1 MAAPIIHFDLDSPYE
16 LAKEQIRFYRE
27 NGFVRLKK
35 VLPAEVLEH
44 YRNEISAKVQ
54 ELNTERLPLE
64 QRSVYGRAFLQVT
77 NLWTKSEIVK
87 EFVTGKRLARIAAE
101 LMGCRG
107 VRLYHDQALYKEPG
121 GGFTPWHADQYY
133 WPVNTD
139 NIVTAWIPLQDT
151 PVEMGTPAFSPGS
164 FRIQEG
170 RDLEIGE
177 DSETRLQTT
186 LKEYGVD
193 EGPFALGDVSFHSG
207 WTFHRAGPNQT
218 VRPREAMTI
227 IYMDLDARLIQPKN
241 KHQEADRQA
250 WCPGVGI
257 GQIIDSPLN
266 LVLYSR

>member
-77 NLWTKSEIVK
+77 NLWTKSEIVM
-87 EFVTGKRLARIAAE
+87 EFVTSKRLARITAE

-151 PVEMGTPAFSPGS
+151 PVEMGTPAFSPGDRKS
-164 FRIQEG
+164 
-170 RDLEIGE
+170 
-177 DSETRLQTT
+177 TRLNSSHVAISYAVFCLKKKKKQGHNDKNNIPQHSPT
-186 LKEYGVD
+186 L
-193 EGPFALGDVSFHSG
+193 
-207 WTFHRAGPNQT
+207 T
-218 VRPREAMTI
+218 
-227 IYMDLDARLIQPKN
+227 AR
-241 KHQEADRQA
+241 
-250 WCPGVGI
+250 G
-257 GQIIDSPLN
+257 S
-266 LVLYSR
+266 